1 MTYEEVE
8 NRISMEDLHVLLN
21 DAIAL
26 GENFTQNFIPN
37 TQKKTDTILK
47 KIRAELY
54 EIEQVSTYGGEY
66 KNASVA
72 LNLVYEYKV
81 LLRKI
86 SFDMRAQTEQPNTLL
101 GYLSYAKAEA
111 HECELLD
118 AGVDN
123 ISAEF
128 TPQNMF
134 VKLPLLNSKISYIP
148 RGMGRLSS
156 YENFFGNA
164 LRRAINNSKSLPIFE
179 PYLLKKYE
187 IFYLFLYK
195 NRPPIIDND
204 NYATRDITN
213 AIVSILPGADAPFAC
228 SFRFNSAVVNDIEEG
243 TYVTVYP
250 QSSPLSETAVM
261 DFWRKYQQGKK

>member
-1 MTYEEVE
+1 MTYKEVE
-8 NRISMEDLHVLLN
+8 NRISMEDLRVLLN

-26 GENFTQNFIPN
+26 GDNFTQNFIPN
-37 TQKKTDTILK
+37 TQKKADTILK

-54 EIEQVSTYGGEY
+54 EIEQVLTYGGEY
-66 KNASVA
+66 KNAVA
-72 LNLVYEYKV
+72 ALKLVNEYSL

-86 SFDMRAQTEQPNTLL
+86 SFDVRRQTEQPNTFL
-101 GYLSYAKAEA
+101 GYMSYAESEA
-111 HECELLD
+111 HIYELLD

-123 ISAEF
+123 ITTEF

-134 VKLPLLNSKISYIP
+134 LKLPLLSSKISNAP
-148 RGMGRLSS
+148 RGAGGISS
-156 YENFFGNA
+156 YENFYGNSV
-164 LRRAINNSKSLPIFE
+164 RRAINNSKSLSIFE

-195 NRPPIIDND
+195 NRAPIIDND

-250 QSSPLSETAVM
+250 QSSPISEMAVM